1 MNKLRVWHI
10 PQIPMKAFYVDV
22 GTPEEAIKI
31 LDILAEY
38 DMFQFQNRVKGDYC
52 SAQGLEEFWEKENEW
67 VEWYSE
73 NGLGISEYKESLE
86 GNPNDDKY

>member
-10 PQIPMKAFYVDV
+10 PQIPMKSFYVDV

-31 LDILAEY
+31 LGILAEY
-38 DMFQFQNRVKGDYC
+38 DMFQLQNRVKGDYC
-52 SAQGLEEFWEKENEW
+52 SAQGLEEFLEEENKW

-73 NGLGISEYKESLE
+73 DDLDIRRYKESLE
-86 GNPNDDKY
+86 DNSNNDKY

>member
-10 PQIPMKAFYVDV
+10 QQIPIKAFYVDV

-52 SAQGLEEFWEKENEW
+52 SAQGLEEFWEEENKW

-73 NGLGISEYKESLE
+73 DDLDIRRYKESLE
-86 GNPNDDKY
+86 ENHEQ